1 MLEPNVNQFRKEA
14 PQSYIISCK
23 GFDINSKDK
32 AMSADI
38 QIKMH
43 GNTTGPTYQ
52 WQWNHITSKTQLLTS
67 NRTTIGRIKESEL
80 ES

>member
-52 WQWNHITSKTQLLTS
+52 
-67 NRTTIGRIKESEL
+67 
-80 ES
+80 